1 MDVCPLPVISIDEVD
16 GGICSTEDCVGAR
29 RCGTTC
35 ERTGVVN
42 GLLLTSLSKLFSF
55 ETNCL
60 AVKVEP
66 RFLTGF

>member
-1 MDVCPLPVISIDEVD
+1 MDEDD
-16 GGICSTEDCVGAR
+16 GGICSTDDWVSVR

-55 ETNCL
+55 EANCL
-60 AVKVEP
+60 AVNVEP
-66 RFLTGF
+66 NSFLTGF